1 MAQNFRVE
9 VFDDLD
15 GSHATQTV
23 EFILDGIP
31 YEIDLSDE
39 NAKMLRLTLARFI
52 RASRRTGGRR
62 IQRPVRNAAPQSP
75 ATTPAQIGTKP
86 DESPF
91 RPPSESFDQ

>member
-39 NAKMLRLTLARFI
+39 NAKRLRLTLARFI
-52 RASRRTGGRR
+52 EVSRRTGGRR
-62 IQRPVRNAAPQSP
+62 IQRPVRNMGLQSP
-75 ATTPAQIGTKP
+75 ANTPAQINIEP
-86 DESPF
+86 AESPF
-91 RPPSESFDQ
+91 HTTSEILDH